1 MPRELN
7 SLRVSTEDLRHHIVW
22 NIGAAAVA
30 VKLAARFDASL
41 ILQGYSLP
49 VIDCKRPPGG
59 ADSIVK
65 LGESTRI
72 PGNESVSAVHALV
85 RERAVFRP
93 NPDRART
100 ELDVRDAQHR
110 HPIIIAMQSFGPW
123 LHGRQRP

>member
-72 PGNESVSAVHALV
+72 PGNESVSAVHATAAAALSHAMWC
-85 RERAVFRP
+85 RANSV
-93 NPDRART
+93 
-100 ELDVRDAQHR
+100 Q
-110 HPIIIAMQSFGPW
+110 
-123 LHGRQRP
+123 QRSVI